1 MNASEL
7 KIPYK
12 IFPGVFTVPV
22 TGVWRIFFSLKS
34 GVNTGQENFV
44 SLYHNQEKIEE
55 SRHASY
61 SQFYWVASTGG
72 RELIMKAEQG
82 DTVFLG
88 TEKLDNGYYGII
100 TCFEFESL

>member
-1 MNASEL
+1 MIL
-7 KIPYK
+7 YK
-12 IFPGVFTVPV
+12 IFEGVFTVPV

-61 SQFYWVASTGG
+61 SQFYRVASTGG